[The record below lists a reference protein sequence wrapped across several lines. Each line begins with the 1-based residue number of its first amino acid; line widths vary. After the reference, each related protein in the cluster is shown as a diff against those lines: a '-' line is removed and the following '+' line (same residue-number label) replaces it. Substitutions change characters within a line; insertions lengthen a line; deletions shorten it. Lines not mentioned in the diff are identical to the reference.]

1 MTGLPGVP
9 LKICVTQKDMS
20 VLSGCESV
28 MSGWCT
34 LTSKLFLIRT
44 LFYAKFAILWGRY
57 LECVCILTPDLPS
70 VPIST
75 FRSAQVVVYVTRKY
89 RKEPTLK

>member
-34 LTSKLFLIRT
+34 LTSKLFLIRI
-44 LFYAKFAILWGRY
+44 LFYAKFALYGRMQIRIPARRQFIFYSVQWTIILKV
-57 LECVCILTPDLPS
+57 LLLLLLHPPS
-70 VPIST
+70 
-75 FRSAQVVVYVTRKY
+75 
-89 RKEPTLK
+89 